1 MFKIE
6 GDIIHINRGD
16 KAIIE
21 FSIDN
26 YTFQV
31 DDVIRFAVY
40 KEKKMS
46 EEPIFEKIIINKS
59 EGNSIEIVINSK
71 DTQLVN
77 LLDQPLKCWYE
88 IELNDEQTILG
99 YDENGPKVFII
110 YPEGADADA
119 TS

>member
-1 MFKIE
+1 MFRIE
-6 GDIIHINRGD
+6 DNTIHLTRGD

-46 EEPIFEKIIINKS
+46 EEPIFEKTIINNS
-59 EGNSIEIVINSK
+59 ERNSIEIIINSK

-77 LLDQPLKCWYE
+77 LLDKPLKCWYE

-99 YDENGPKVFII
+99 YDENGPKLFII

-119 TS
+119 AS